1 MNEFNCI
8 CCNYKSDRKPN
19 YDRHIAS
26 KFHSKN
32 EEKYNQLQGNNKLI
46 EANNI
51 IKKLTEEN
59 QSLIKTTIRLNA
71 LLDKNNKI
79 DDKIDDKARTY
90 EMINDE
96 FCTGFIRTEKEI
108 TLEKNN
114 KLEDILSLN
123 VEHIKKNIPFFK
135 VYLECLLEND
145 TQPLTNFINSKFRP
159 CDYTI
164 DDDGD
169 LYIFDNNNEPV
180 DINASFR
187 IMRRTL
193 SSQIKKSKELY
204 FELLNKYRK
213 DTEFTIV
220 DIDFNLFDDVTTSD
234 GKAITIQFFTDCI
247 TMKKD

>member
-1 MNEFNCI
+1 MPEYFCL
-8 CCNYKSDRKPN
+8 CCTYNTNDKS
-19 YDRHIAS
+19 
-26 KFHSKN
+26 
-32 EEKYNQLQGNNKLI
+32 KYNRHMETNKHKEKEKQLGIREQSLEEQLI
-46 EANNI
+46 EANKS
-51 IKKLTEEN
+51 IKKLTEER
-59 QSLIKTTIRLNA
+59 QALIKTNIRLNA
-71 LLDKNNKI
+71 LLDKN
-79 DDKIDDKARTY
+79 DKIDDKARTY
-90 EMINDE
+90 QMINDE

-123 VEHIKKNIPFFK
+123 LEHIKKNIPFFK
-135 VYLECLLEND
+135 VYLQCLLEND

-159 CDYTI
+159 CDYSI

-169 LYIFDNNNEPV
+169 IYFFDNNNEPV